1 MASTVTIL
9 GSTGSIGV
17 STLRVIQSF
26 PESFTVYGLSCNKN
40 LDKLKEQ
47 IVLYRPGVVAVSDNE
62 AINSEQYHQLVQAYP
77 EIRFLTGSEGV
88 EELASQAVDILVS
101 AIVGAAGLKPTM
113 AAMGSA
119 RRIAI
124 ANKET
129 LVMAGPIVMDTVKRM
144 GVELLPVDSEH
155 NAIFSLMRNKKPVD
169 INKIIITASGGSLRD
184 YPLEKLNDVTP
195 EEALRHP
202 TWDMGDKIA
211 IDSATLMNKG
221 LEVIEA
227 HHLFDISFDAIDVV
241 IHPESVVHG
250 MVELIDGSVIA
261 HMSIADMAL
270 PIYNALTY
278 PNQERHEFGSLDIKN
293 LGSLSFRGYE
303 PERYP
308 ALDLC
313 YRAGRTGG
321 TMPAVLNAANEEAV
335 YAFLSGKTGFT
346 DIVKIVATI
355 TENHQ
360 VVHDPGLEQIYA
372 ADTWARQQVKEYIRG
387 K

>member
-17 STLRVIQSF
+17 STLRVIEAF
-26 PESFTVYGLSCNKN
+26 PDSFTVYGLSCNKR
-40 LDKLKEQ
+40 LDILKKQ
-47 IVLYRPGVVAVSDNE
+47 IALFKPAVVAVSDGE
-62 AINSEQYHQLVQAYP
+62 TVLSSQYDQLVREYP
-77 EIRFLTGSEGV
+77 EIRFLTGDEGI

-113 AAMGSA
+113 AAMDCVK
-119 RRIAI
+119 RIAI

-129 LVMAGPIVMDTVKRM
+129 LVMAGTIVMDTARRR
-144 GVELLPVDSEH
+144 GVELLPIDSEH
-155 NAIFSLMRNKKPVD
+155 NAIFSLMQNRKPGD
-169 INKIIITASGGSLRD
+169 IKKIIITASGGSLRD
-184 YPLEKLNDVTP
+184 FPLDKLDDVTP
-195 EEALRHP
+195 DEALQHP
-202 TWDMGDKIA
+202 TWSMGDKIT

-227 HHLFDISFDAIDVV
+227 HHLFDIPFDAIDVV

-250 MVELIDGSVIA
+250 MIELVDGSVMS
-261 HMSIADMAL
+261 HMSITDMAL
-270 PIYNALTY
+270 PIINALTY
-278 PNQERHEFGSLDIKN
+278 PNHLCHDFGSLDIEK
-293 LGSLSFRGYE
+293 LGSLTFKKYE

-308 ALDLC
+308 ALELC
-313 YRAGRTGG
+313 YRAGITGG

-335 YAFLSGKTGFT
+335 YAFLDGNTGFT

-360 VVHDPGLEQIYA
+360 VVSDPDLEQIYA
-372 ADTWARQQVKEYIRG
+372 ADWWARQQVKEYLRG